1 MQQEIRWLQ
10 GRLALLESILGIIC
24 CSPAAPS
31 PAALEVKCSQMSQ
44 KTVHRAT
51 DSFEQAI

>member
-1 MQQEIRWLQ
+1 MAAGSPGPAGI
-10 GRLALLESILGIIC
+10 ILGIIC